1 MERWH
6 LGTLALLPACLL
18 FASSVN
24 AQSPGAPAARA
35 LRGGVEERMLQA
47 EDARPTTDAGL
58 APLMEGLKGSGRR
71 TAVRAIGRMER
82 PDMIPLIA
90 PALNDGVG
98 VRAEA
103 ANALA
108 QMARTPAAVTEVQ
121 RLLLARA
128 ATDASLNTWES
139 WGEMAA
145 ALGRLSYD
153 TPAQVAATETVLL
166 VGLPSPDSLNDIE
179 TAALVGSARGFEA
192 LARTVRAKK
201 LPPLGER
208 TWDLLRWAA
217 TAQRPAAD
225 PRSAITRRLA
235 MAALV
240 TANQATTSVIERGLN
255 DSDAEVRRFAA
266 AAAGSD
272 ARIDERERVL
282 TIALAD
288 KDPRVRLE
296 ALRSW
301 GRMLQSG
308 ACAPIRAAVADAN
321 SHVRLQA
328 IDQLGTGCPAGEN
341 AADVLAP
348 IAQSLDLR
356 PRAWHAPV
364 HALVS
369 LARQGPDAARGLLA
383 RYVQHPT
390 WQVRMYAARAAGV
403 LSAVDHLKTLSTDQ
417 HDNVREAA
425 LSSLIDLKRPEAVT
439 VAIESLQR
447 PDYQLVLT
455 AVRALEDSAV
465 AARAT
470 TPLVSALA
478 RITKERKDT
487 SRDPRMA
494 ILNRLQGYG
503 DTAQAAN
510 IESYLRD
517 FDPAIARK
525 TAEILTAWTGKP
537 RTAAPQPLT
546 APVVTSAMVA
556 ALRGKALRFHMA
568 GLGAFDIG
576 LEVDAAPL
584 SAIRVAR
591 RAGEGYYNGLTF
603 HRIAPNFVI
612 QGGSPGANEYSGDA
626 HYMRDEVGL
635 HYRGTVGISTRGRDT
650 GDAQIFVN
658 LIDSPRLDHAYTVFG
673 TVVSGMD
680 IVDTILEGDVIDRVE
695 LVNR

>member
-1 MERWH
+1 MERWNF
-6 LGTLALLPACLL
+6 GTVELLLAVL
-18 FASSVN
+18 FFATSAS
-24 AQSPGAPAARA
+24 AQS
-35 LRGGVEERMLQA
+35 LQERMLQA
-47 EDARPTTDAGL
+47 EDARPTTDAGMAAL
-58 APLMEGLKGSGRR
+58 IEGLKGSGRR

-82 PDMIPLIA
+82 PEMIPLIA

-98 VRAEA
+98 IRAEA

-108 QMARTPAAVTEVQ
+108 QMATTPAAVAQVQ
-121 RLLLARA
+121 KLLLTRA

-139 WGEMAA
+139 WGEIAA

-153 TPAQVAATETVLL
+153 TAAQVADTEAVLL
-166 VGLPSPDSLNDIE
+166 IGLPAPDSMNDVE
-179 TAALVGSARGFEA
+179 TAALVGSARGLES

-225 PRSAITRRLA
+225 PRSAVTRRLA

-240 TANQATTSVIERGLN
+240 TGNQATTSVIERGLN
-255 DSDAEVRRFAA
+255 DPDAEVRRFAA

-272 ARIDERERVL
+272 ARVDERDRIL
-282 TIALAD
+282 KIALAD
-288 KDPRVRLE
+288 KESRVRLE

-301 GRMLQSG
+301 GRLLQKTS
-308 ACAPIRAAVADAN
+308 CAPIKAALSDPN
-321 SHVRLQA
+321 THVRLQA
-328 IDQLGTGCPAGEN
+328 IDQLGAACPAAEG
-341 AADVLAP
+341 AATDLAA
-348 IAQSLDLR
+348 IAQSLDAR
-356 PRAWHAPV
+356 PRQWHAPA
-364 HALVS
+364 HALVA
-369 LARQGPDAARGLLA
+369 LARQQPDAARALLPKYA
-383 RYVQHPT
+383 QHPT
-390 WQVRMYAARAAGV
+390 WQVRMYAARAAGILGSV
-403 LSAVDHLKTLSTDQ
+403 ADLMTLSTDS

-425 LSSLIDLKRPEAVT
+425 LSSLIDLKRPEALT
-439 VAIESLQR
+439 VALESLTR
-447 PDYQLVLT
+447 PDYQLILT
-455 AVRALEDSAV
+455 AIRALEDKSLAAKATMPLV
-465 AARAT
+465 AA
-470 TPLVSALA
+470 LS
-478 RITKERKDT
+478 RITREHKDT

-494 ILNRLQGYG
+494 ILNRLQAYG
-503 DTAQAAN
+503 DASQADH
-510 IESYLRD
+510 IEGYLRD
-517 FDPAIARK
+517 FDPVIAQK
-525 TAEILTAWTGKP
+525 AAEILTAWTGKP

-546 APVVTSAMVA
+546 PPGVTSAMVS

-568 GLGAFDIG
+568 GVGHFDVG
-576 LEVDAAPL
+576 LDVDAAPL
-584 SAIRVAR
+584 SAIRIAR

-658 LIDSPRLDHAYTVFG
+658 LIDSPRLDHNYTVFG
-673 TVVSGMD
+673 TVIAGMD
-680 IVDTILEGDVIDRVE
+680 VVDNILEGDVIERVE

>member
-1 MERWH
+1 MKK
-6 LGTLALLPACLL
+6 LLIVFIFCATT
-18 FASSVN
+18 VE
-24 AQSPGAPAARA
+24 AQS
-35 LRGGVEERMLQA
+35 LQERMLQA

-58 APLMEGLKGSGRR
+58 APLIEGLKGGGRR

-82 PDMIPLIA
+82 PEMIPLIA

-98 VRAEA
+98 IRAEA

-108 QMARTPAAVTEVQ
+108 QMARTPAAVAEVQ
-121 RLLLARA
+121 KLLLTRA

-139 WGEMAA
+139 WGEIAA

-153 TPAQVAATETVLL
+153 TAAQVADTEAVLL
-166 VGLPSPDSLNDIE
+166 TGLPAPDSLTETE
-179 TAALVGSARGFEA
+179 TAAVVGATRGFES

-201 LPPLGER
+201 LPPLSER

-217 TAQRPAAD
+217 TAQRPASD

-240 TANQATTSVIERGLN
+240 TGNQATTSVIERGLH

-266 AAAGSD
+266 AAAGTD
-272 ARIDERERVL
+272 ARVDERDRVL
-282 TIALAD
+282 KIALAD
-288 KDPRVRLE
+288 KEPRVRLE

-301 GRMLQSG
+301 GRMLQKTS
-308 ACAPIRAAVADAN
+308 CAPVTAALNDQN
-321 SHVRLQA
+321 PHVRLQA
-328 IDQLGTGCPAGEN
+328 IDQLGTACPAAEG
-341 AADVLAP
+341 AAARLLP
-348 IAQSLDLR
+348 IVQSLDTR
-356 PRAWHAPV
+356 PRAWHAPA
-364 HALVS
+364 HALVA
-369 LARQGPDAARGLLA
+369 LARQQPEAARTALPKFA
-383 RYVQHPT
+383 QHPT

-403 LSAVDHLKTLSTDQ
+403 LNAVGELKTLAVDPN
-417 HDNVREAA
+417 DNVREAA
-425 LSSLIDLKRPEAVT
+425 LTSLIDLRHPDASA
-439 VAIESLQR
+439 VAIEALTR

-455 AVRALEDSAV
+455 AVRALEDKSLAPK
-465 AARAT
+465 AT
-470 TPLVSALA
+470 AHLVTALA
-478 RITKERKDT
+478 RITKEHKDT

-494 ILNRLQGYG
+494 ILERLQAYG
-503 DTAQAAN
+503 ATDQSAN
-510 IESYLRD
+510 LEAYLRD

-525 TAEILTAWTGKP
+525 AAEILTAWTGKP

-546 APVVTSAMVA
+546 APGVSAAMVNE
-556 ALRGKALRFHMA
+556 LRGRSLRFHIA
-568 GLGAFDIG
+568 GLGHFDIG

-584 SAIRVAR
+584 TAIRIAR
-591 RAGEGYYNGLTF
+591 RAREGYYNGLTF

-612 QGGSPGANEYSGDA
+612 QGGSPGANEYAGDA

-658 LIDSPRLDHAYTVFG
+658 LIDSPRLDHMYTVFG
-673 TVVSGMD
+673 TVIAGMD
-680 IVDTILEGDVIDRVE
+680 VVDNILEGDVIERVE